1 MALVQKL
8 EMRHGQS
15 LVMTPQLQ
23 QAIKLLQM
31 SNLELKAFI
40 EEEIERNP
48 LLERAAEPAE
58 DMPEASPAAASGPAD
73 AAGRA
78 EVEPAAMVPEIRD
91 SGWLS
96 DRAGGARPPAADQEF
111 AAAIKEEPTL
121 ASHLTDQL
129 NLAITDPQRRLIGAH
144 LIGMIDDAGY
154 LSADVDQLADSLG
167 VAVDLIL
174 AVLHELQTFDPPGV
188 CARDLK
194 ECLTLQ
200 LKDKDRFDPAMERL
214 VDNLPRVARRDFEA
228 LTAVC
233 GVDLDD
239 IKDMVAELRRLN
251 PKPGNAFGALVV
263 QPVIADV
270 IVRPAPDG
278 AWLVELNSETLP
290 RLLMNS
296 QYYTT
301 VSHRSLNQ
309 SDRAYLGECQANA
322 NWLLRSLDQRAR
334 TILAVAREIVRQQ
347 DAFLVHGVKALR
359 PLNLKIIAEAIA
371 MHESTVSRVTS
382 NKYMATPRGTF
393 EMKYFFTAAISSAE
407 GGDSHSAEAV
417 RHRIREMV
425 DREPPGGALSDT
437 EIVDRLRQD
446 GIDIARRTVAKYREA
461 LGIPSSVQRQ
471 REHRLTR

>member
-8 EMRHGQS
+8 EMRQGQS

-48 LLERAAEPAE
+48 LLERAPEPA
-58 DMPEASPAAASGPAD
+58 DDPSQAAPAATPAPAESADD
-73 AAGRA
+73 AQA
-78 EVEPAAMVPEIRD
+78 EGQAMVPEIKD

-96 DRAGGARPPAADQEF
+96 DRAGARPLVLEQDF
-111 AAAIKEEPTL
+111 AATIRDEPTL
-121 ASHLTDQL
+121 AGHLTDQL
-129 NLAITDPQRRLIGAH
+129 NIAITDPERRLIGAH
-144 LIGMIDDAGY
+144 LIGLIDEAGY
-154 LSADVDQLADSLG
+154 LSADLDQLADSLG
-167 VAVDLIL
+167 VSVELIIE
-174 AVLHELQTFDPPGV
+174 VLRTLQTFDPPGV
-188 CARDLK
+188 FARDLK
-194 ECLTLQ
+194 ECLSLQ
-200 LKDKDRFDPAMERL
+200 LKDNDRFDPAMERL
-214 VDNLPRVARRDFEA
+214 VDNLPLVARRDFAA
-228 LTAVC
+228 LTTIC
-233 GVDLDD
+233 GVDLEDVR
-239 IKDMVAELRRLN
+239 DMVAELRRLN
-251 PKPGNAFGALVV
+251 PKPGNAFGAVVV

-296 QYYTT
+296 QYYAT
-301 VSHRSLNQ
+301 VSRRSLNHA
-309 SDRAYLGECQANA
+309 DRTYLGECQANA

-334 TILAVAREIVRQQ
+334 TILGVAREIVRQQ
-347 DAFLVHGVKALR
+347 DGFLVHGVKALR
-359 PLNLKIIAEAIA
+359 PLNLKAIA
-371 MHESTVSRVTS
+371 DAISMHESTVSRVTS

-446 GIDIARRTVAKYREA
+446 GIDIARRTVAKYRDA

>member
-8 EMRHGQS
+8 ELRHGQS

-23 QAIKLLQM
+23 QAIKFLQM

-48 LLERAAEPAE
+48 LLERAGDPPAEPPAEPAAPR
-58 DMPEASPAAASGPAD
+58 PEAAD
-73 AAGRA
+73 
-78 EVEPAAMVPEIRD
+78 EPEPVAMVPELRD
-91 SGWLS
+91 SGWQS
-96 DRAGGARPPAADQEF
+96 DRSGSRLPAADQEF
-111 AAAIKEEPTL
+111 AATVGEEPTL

-129 NLAITDPQRRLIGAH
+129 NIAITDPRRRLIGAN
-144 LIGMIDDAGY
+144 LIGLIDEAGY
-154 LSADVDQLADSLG
+154 LVADLEQLAESLG
-167 VAVDLIL
+167 VSVELI
-174 AVLHELQTFDPPGV
+174 AEVLRELQGFDPPGV
-188 CARDLK
+188 FARDLR
-194 ECLTLQ
+194 ECLSLQ

-214 VDNLPRVARRDFEA
+214 VDNLTLVARRDFAA
-228 LTAVC
+228 LSLLC

-239 IKDMVAELRRLN
+239 VRDMIAELRRLN
-251 PKPGNAFGALVV
+251 PKPGNAFGTVVV

-270 IVRPAPDG
+270 IVKPAPDG

-296 QYYTT
+296 QYYAT
-301 VSHRSLNQ
+301 VSRRPLNQ
-309 SDRAYLGECQANA
+309 ADRLYLGECHANA

-347 DAFLVHGVKALR
+347 DGFLVHGIKALR
-359 PLNLKIIAEAIA
+359 PLNLKIIADAIS

-382 NKYMATPRGTF
+382 NKYIATPRGTF

-417 RHRIREMV
+417 RHRIKEMV
-425 DREPPGGALSDT
+425 DREPPGSALSDT

-446 GIDIARRTVAKYREA
+446 GIDIARRTVAKYRDA

>member
-48 LLERAAEPAE
+48 LLERAAEPAD
-58 DMPEASPAAASGPAD
+58 DMPDAGPLAAKGAAESADEAEA
-73 AAGRA
+73 
-78 EVEPAAMVPEIRD
+78 EPAAMVPEIKD

-96 DRAGGARPPAADQEF
+96 DRAGVRPAAVDQEF
-111 AAAIKEEPTL
+111 AALIREEPTL
-121 ASHLTDQL
+121 AGHLTDQL
-129 NLAITDPQRRLIGAH
+129 NIAVTDPERRLIGAH
-144 LIGMIDDAGY
+144 LIGMVDEAGY
-154 LSADVDQLADSLG
+154 LTADLDQIAASLG
-167 VAVDLIL
+167 VPLDLIL
-174 AVLHELQTFDPPGV
+174 EVLDELQTFDPPGV
-188 CARDLK
+188 FARDLR
-194 ECLTLQ
+194 ECLSLQ
-200 LKDKDRFDPAMERL
+200 LKDKDRLDPAMARL
-214 VDNLPRVARRDFEA
+214 VDNLPLVARRDFNA
-228 LTAVC
+228 LRTAC
-233 GVDLDD
+233 GVDIED

-270 IVRPAPDG
+270 IVKPAPDG
-278 AWLVELNSETLP
+278 AWLIELNSETLP

-296 QYYTT
+296 QYYAI
-301 VSHRSLNQ
+301 VSQHALNHA
-309 SDRAYLGECQANA
+309 DRAYLGECQANA

-347 DAFLVHGVKALR
+347 DGFLVHGVKALR
-359 PLNLKIIAEAIA
+359 PLNLKAIA
-371 MHESTVSRVTS
+371 DAISMHESTVSRVTS

-417 RHRIREMV
+417 RQRIREMV
-425 DREPPGGALSDT
+425 EREPPGRALSDT
-437 EIVDRLRQD
+437 EIVDKLRQD
-446 GIDIARRTVAKYREA
+446 GIDIARRTVAKYRDA

-471 REHRLTR
+471 REHRLSR

>member
-8 EMRHGQS
+8 ELRHGQS

-48 LLERAAEPAE
+48 LLERASDPAGEPAAEPAATR
-58 DMPEASPAAASGPAD
+58 PEAAD
-73 AAGRA
+73 
-78 EVEPAAMVPEIRD
+78 EPEPVSMVPQLRD
-91 SGWLS
+91 SGWQS
-96 DRAGGARPPAADQEF
+96 DRAGSRLPAVDQEF
-111 AAAIKEEPTL
+111 AATISEEPTL

-129 NLAITDPQRRLIGAH
+129 NIAITDPKRRLIGAN
-144 LIGMIDDAGY
+144 LIGLVDEAGY
-154 LSADVDQLADSLG
+154 LVADLDQLAQGLG
-167 VAVDLIL
+167 VSVDLI
-174 AVLHELQTFDPPGV
+174 ADVLRELQGFDPPGV
-188 CARDLK
+188 FARNLR
-194 ECLTLQ
+194 ECLSLQ

-214 VDNLPRVARRDFEA
+214 VDNLTLVARRDFAA
-228 LTAVC
+228 LSTLC

-239 IKDMVAELRRLN
+239 VRDMIAELRRLN
-251 PKPGNAFGALVV
+251 PKPGNAFGTVLV

-270 IVRPAPDG
+270 IVKPAPDG

-290 RLLMNS
+290 RFLMNS
-296 QYYTT
+296 QYYAT
-301 VSHRSLNQ
+301 VSRRSLNQ
-309 SDRAYLGECQANA
+309 ADRLYLGECHANA

-347 DAFLVHGVKALR
+347 DGFLIHGVKALR
-359 PLNLKIIAEAIA
+359 PLNLKAIA
-371 MHESTVSRVTS
+371 DAISMHESTVSRVTS
-382 NKYMATPRGTF
+382 NKYIATPRGTF
-393 EMKYFFTAAISSAE
+393 EMKYFFTAAISSSA

-425 DREPPGGALSDT
+425 DREPPGSALSDT

-446 GIDIARRTVAKYREA
+446 GIDIARRTVAKYRDA

>member
-48 LLERAAEPAE
+48 LLERAAEPAD
-58 DMPEASPAAASGPAD
+58 DMPDAGPLAAKGAAESADEAEA
-73 AAGRA
+73 
-78 EVEPAAMVPEIRD
+78 EPAAMVPEIKD

-96 DRAGGARPPAADQEF
+96 DRAGMRPAAVDQEF
-111 AAAIKEEPTL
+111 AALIREEPTL
-121 ASHLTDQL
+121 AGHLTDQL
-129 NLAITDPQRRLIGAH
+129 NIAVTDPERRLIGAH
-144 LIGMIDDAGY
+144 LIGMVDEAGY
-154 LSADVDQLADSLG
+154 LTADLDQIAASLG
-167 VAVDLIL
+167 VPLDLIL
-174 AVLHELQTFDPPGV
+174 EVLDELQTFDPPGV
-188 CARDLK
+188 FARDLR
-194 ECLTLQ
+194 ECLSLQ
-200 LKDKDRFDPAMERL
+200 LKDKDRLDPAMARL
-214 VDNLPRVARRDFEA
+214 VDNLPLVARRDFNA
-228 LTAVC
+228 LRTAC
-233 GVDLDD
+233 GVDIED

-270 IVRPAPDG
+270 IVKPAPDG
-278 AWLVELNSETLP
+278 AWLIELNSETLP

-296 QYYTT
+296 QYYAI
-301 VSHRSLNQ
+301 VSQHALNHA
-309 SDRAYLGECQANA
+309 DRAYLGECQANA

-347 DAFLVHGVKALR
+347 DGFLVHGVKALR
-359 PLNLKIIAEAIA
+359 PLNLKAIA
-371 MHESTVSRVTS
+371 DAISMHESTVSRVTS

-417 RHRIREMV
+417 RQRIREMV
-425 DREPPGGALSDT
+425 EREAPGRALSDT
-437 EIVDRLRQD
+437 EIVDKLRQD
-446 GIDIARRTVAKYREA
+446 GIDIARRTVAKYRDA

-471 REHRLTR
+471 REHRLSR

>member
-8 EMRHGQS
+8 EMRQGQS

-48 LLERAAEPAE
+48 LLERSAEPTAEPSAEPAATVPPHAPDE
-58 DMPEASPAAASGPAD
+58 PETLAS
-73 AAGRA
+73 
-78 EVEPAAMVPEIRD
+78 VPQLRD
-91 SGWLS
+91 SGWQS
-96 DRAGGARPPAADQEF
+96 DRAGSRSPAVDQEF
-111 AAAIKEEPTL
+111 AATIGEEPTL
-121 ASHLTDQL
+121 AGHLTDQL
-129 NLAITDPQRRLIGAH
+129 NITIADPVRRLIGAN
-144 LIGMIDDAGY
+144 LIGLIDDAGY
-154 LSADVDQLADSLG
+154 LVADFDQLAEGLG
-167 VAVDLIL
+167 VSVELISD
-174 AVLHELQTFDPPGV
+174 VLRELQSFDPPGV
-188 CARDLK
+188 FARDLR
-194 ECLTLQ
+194 ECLSLQ
-200 LKDKDRFDPAMERL
+200 LKDKDRFDPAMQQL
-214 VDNLPRVARRDFEA
+214 VDNLTLVARRDFAA
-228 LTAVC
+228 LSTIC

-239 IKDMVAELRRLN
+239 VRDMIAELRRLN
-251 PKPGNAFGALVV
+251 PKPGNAFGAVVV

-270 IVRPAPDG
+270 IVKPAPDG

-296 QYYTT
+296 QYYAT
-301 VSHRSLNQ
+301 VSRRSLNQ
-309 SDRAYLGECQANA
+309 ADRLYLGECHANA

-347 DAFLVHGVKALR
+347 DGFLVHGIKALR
-359 PLNLKIIAEAIA
+359 PLNLRAIAEAIS

-425 DREPPGGALSDT
+425 DREPPDGALSDT

-446 GIDIARRTVAKYREA
+446 GIDIARRTVAKYRDA

>member
-58 DMPEASPAAASGPAD
+58 EPAEAAPVVARDPAADEAE
-73 AAGRA
+73 AG
-78 EVEPAAMVPEIRD
+78 AMVPEIRD

-96 DRAGGARPPAADQEF
+96 DRSGSRLPAVDQEF
-111 AAAIKEEPTL
+111 AATIGEEPTL

-129 NLAITDPQRRLIGAH
+129 NIAVTDPKRRLIGAN
-144 LIGMIDDAGY
+144 LIGLVDEAGY
-154 LSADVDQLADSLG
+154 LTADLGQLADGLG
-167 VAVDLIL
+167 VSVDVIID
-174 AVLHELQTFDPPGV
+174 VLHELQGFDPPGV
-188 CARDLK
+188 FARDLR
-194 ECLTLQ
+194 ECLSLQ
-200 LKDKDRFDPAMERL
+200 LKDKDRFDPAMQRL
-214 VDNLPRVARRDFEA
+214 VDNLPLVARRDFAA
-228 LTAVC
+228 LSTIC

-239 IKDMVAELRRLN
+239 VRDMIAELRRLN
-251 PKPGNAFGALVV
+251 PKPGNAFGTVVV

-270 IVRPAPDG
+270 VVKPAPDG

-296 QYYTT
+296 QYYAT
-301 VSHRSLNQ
+301 VSRRSLNQ
-309 SDRAYLGECQANA
+309 GDRVYLGECHANA

-347 DAFLVHGVKALR
+347 DGFLVHGVKSLR
-359 PLNLKIIAEAIA
+359 PLNLRAIA
-371 MHESTVSRVTS
+371 DAISMHESTVSRVTS

-393 EMKYFFTAAISSAE
+393 EMRYFFTAAISSAE

-417 RHRIREMV
+417 RHRIKEMV

-446 GIDIARRTVAKYREA
+446 GIDIARRTVAKYRDA

>member
-8 EMRHGQS
+8 ELRHGQS

-23 QAIKLLQM
+23 QAIKFLQM

-48 LLERAAEPAE
+48 LLERAGDPPAEPPAEPAAPR
-58 DMPEASPAAASGPAD
+58 PEAAD
-73 AAGRA
+73 
-78 EVEPAAMVPEIRD
+78 EPEPVAMVPELRD
-91 SGWLS
+91 SGWQS
-96 DRAGGARPPAADQEF
+96 DRSGSRLPAADQEF
-111 AAAIKEEPTL
+111 AATVGEEPTL

-129 NLAITDPQRRLIGAH
+129 NIAITDPRRRLIGAN
-144 LIGMIDDAGY
+144 LIGLIDEAGY
-154 LSADVDQLADSLG
+154 LVADLEQLAESLG
-167 VAVDLIL
+167 VSVELI
-174 AVLHELQTFDPPGV
+174 AEVLRELQGFDPPGV
-188 CARDLK
+188 FARDLR
-194 ECLTLQ
+194 ECLSLQ

-214 VDNLPRVARRDFEA
+214 VDNLTLVARRDFAA
-228 LTAVC
+228 LSALC

-239 IKDMVAELRRLN
+239 VRDMIAELRRLN
-251 PKPGNAFGALVV
+251 PKPGNAFGTVVV

-270 IVRPAPDG
+270 IVKPAPDG

-296 QYYTT
+296 QYYAT
-301 VSHRSLNQ
+301 VSCRPLNQ
-309 SDRAYLGECQANA
+309 ADRLYLGECHANA

-347 DAFLVHGVKALR
+347 DGFLVHGIKALR
-359 PLNLKIIAEAIA
+359 PLNLKIIADAIS

-382 NKYMATPRGTF
+382 NKYIATPRGTF

-417 RHRIREMV
+417 RHRIKEMV
-425 DREPPGGALSDT
+425 DREPPGSALSDT

-446 GIDIARRTVAKYREA
+446 GIDIARRTVAKYRDA

>member
-31 SNLELKAFI
+31 SNLELRAFI

-58 DMPEASPAAASGPAD
+58 ELPEASPAAAPGPDD
-73 AAGRA
+73 AAEGA

-96 DRAGGARPPAADQEF
+96 ERTGARPPAADQEF
-111 AAAIKEEPTL
+111 AAAIKDEPTL

-129 NLAITDPQRRLIGAH
+129 NLAIADPQRRLIGAH

-154 LSADVDQLADSLG
+154 LSADLDQLADSLG

-194 ECLTLQ
+194 ECLSLQ

-347 DAFLVHGVKALR
+347 DGFLVHGVKALR
-359 PLNLKIIAEAIA
+359 PLNLKIIADAIA

-425 DREPPGGALSDT
+425 GREPPGGALSDT
-437 EIVDRLRQD
+437 EIVDRLRRD

>member
-8 EMRHGQS
+8 ELRHGQS

-31 SNLELKAFI
+31 SNLELKAFL

-48 LLERAAEPAE
+48 LLERASDPAE
-58 DMPEASPAAASGPAD
+58 EPAAASAATRPEAAD
-73 AAGRA
+73 
-78 EVEPAAMVPEIRD
+78 EQELVSMVPQLKD
-91 SGWLS
+91 SGWQS
-96 DRAGGARPPAADQEF
+96 DRTGSRLPAVDQEF
-111 AAAIKEEPTL
+111 AATISEEPTL

-129 NLAITDPQRRLIGAH
+129 NIAITDPQRRLVGAN
-144 LIGMIDDAGY
+144 LIGLIDEAGY
-154 LSADVDQLADSLG
+154 LVADLDQLAQGLG
-167 VAVDLIL
+167 VEVALI
-174 AVLHELQTFDPPGV
+174 ADVLLELQGFDPPGV
-188 CARDLK
+188 FARDLR
-194 ECLTLQ
+194 ECLSLQ

-214 VDNLPRVARRDFEA
+214 VDNLTLVARRDFAA
-228 LTAVC
+228 LSTLC

-239 IKDMVAELRRLN
+239 VMDMIAELRRLN
-251 PKPGNAFGALVV
+251 PKPGNAFGTVVV

-270 IVRPAPDG
+270 IVKPAPDG

-290 RLLMNS
+290 RFLMNS
-296 QYYTT
+296 QYYAT
-301 VSHRSLNQ
+301 VSRRSLNQ
-309 SDRAYLGECQANA
+309 ADRLYLGECHANA

-347 DAFLVHGVKALR
+347 DGFLVHGVKALR
-359 PLNLKIIAEAIA
+359 PLNLKAIA
-371 MHESTVSRVTS
+371 DAISMHESTVSRVTS
-382 NKYMATPRGTF
+382 NKYIATPRGTF
-393 EMKYFFTAAISSAE
+393 EMKYFFTAAISSSA

-417 RHRIREMV
+417 RHRIKEMV
-425 DREPPGGALSDT
+425 DRELPGSALSDT

-446 GIDIARRTVAKYREA
+446 GIDIARRTVAKYRDA

>member
-58 DMPEASPAAASGPAD
+58 
-73 AAGRA
+73 
-78 EVEPAAMVPEIRD
+78 EPAEAAPVAARDPTADEAEAGAMVPEIRD

-96 DRAGGARPPAADQEF
+96 DRSGSRLPAVDQEF
-111 AAAIKEEPTL
+111 AATIGEEPTL

-129 NLAITDPQRRLIGAH
+129 NIAVTDPKRRLIGAN
-144 LIGMIDDAGY
+144 LIGLVDEAGY
-154 LSADVDQLADSLG
+154 LTADLGQLADGLG
-167 VAVDLIL
+167 VSVDVIID
-174 AVLHELQTFDPPGV
+174 VLHELQGFDPPGV
-188 CARDLK
+188 FARDLR
-194 ECLTLQ
+194 ECLSLQ
-200 LKDKDRFDPAMERL
+200 LKDKDRFDPAMQRL
-214 VDNLPRVARRDFEA
+214 VDNLPLVARRDFAA
-228 LTAVC
+228 LSTIC

-239 IKDMVAELRRLN
+239 VRDMIAELRRLN
-251 PKPGNAFGALVV
+251 PKPGNAFGTVVV

-270 IVRPAPDG
+270 VVKPAPDG

-296 QYYTT
+296 QYYAT
-301 VSHRSLNQ
+301 VSRRSLNQ
-309 SDRAYLGECQANA
+309 ADRVYLGECHANA

-347 DAFLVHGVKALR
+347 DGFLVHGVKSLR
-359 PLNLKIIAEAIA
+359 PLNLRAIA
-371 MHESTVSRVTS
+371 DAISMHESTVSRVTS

-393 EMKYFFTAAISSAE
+393 EMRYFFTAAISSAE

-417 RHRIREMV
+417 RHRIKEMV

-446 GIDIARRTVAKYREA
+446 GIDIARRTVAKYRDA

>member
-8 EMRHGQS
+8 ELRHGQS

-48 LLERAAEPAE
+48 LLERASDPAAEPPAEPAATR
-58 DMPEASPAAASGPAD
+58 PD
-73 AAGRA
+73 AAD
-78 EVEPAAMVPEIRD
+78 EPEPVAMVPELRD
-91 SGWLS
+91 SGWQS
-96 DRAGGARPPAADQEF
+96 DRGSSRLPAVDQEF
-111 AAAIKEEPTL
+111 AATIGEEPTL

-129 NLAITDPQRRLIGAH
+129 NIAIADPQRRLIGAN
-144 LIGMIDDAGY
+144 LIGLIDEAGY
-154 LSADVDQLADSLG
+154 LVADFDQLAESLG
-167 VAVDLIL
+167 VSVDLI
-174 AVLHELQTFDPPGV
+174 ADVLRELQGFDPPGV
-188 CARDLK
+188 FARDLK
-194 ECLTLQ
+194 ECLSLQ

-214 VDNLPRVARRDFEA
+214 VDNLTLVARRDFAA
-228 LTAVC
+228 LSALC

-239 IKDMVAELRRLN
+239 VRDMIAELRHLN
-251 PKPGNAFGALVV
+251 PKPGNAFGSVVV

-278 AWLVELNSETLP
+278 AWLVELNSVTLP

-296 QYYTT
+296 QYYAT
-301 VSHRSLNQ
+301 VSRRSLNQ
-309 SDRAYLGECQANA
+309 ADRLYLGECHANA

-347 DAFLVHGVKALR
+347 DGFLVHGVKALR
-359 PLNLKIIAEAIA
+359 PLNLKVIADAIS

-382 NKYMATPRGTF
+382 NKYIATPRGTF

-417 RHRIREMV
+417 RHRIKEMV

-446 GIDIARRTVAKYREA
+446 GIDIARRTVAKYRDA

-471 REHRLTR
+471 REHRLSR

>member
-8 EMRHGQS
+8 ELRHGQS

-23 QAIKLLQM
+23 QAIKFLQM

-48 LLERAAEPAE
+48 LLERAGDPPAEPPAEPAAPR
-58 DMPEASPAAASGPAD
+58 PEAAD
-73 AAGRA
+73 
-78 EVEPAAMVPEIRD
+78 EPVAMVPELRD
-91 SGWLS
+91 SGWQS
-96 DRAGGARPPAADQEF
+96 DRSGSRLPAADQEF
-111 AAAIKEEPTL
+111 AATVGEEPTL

-129 NLAITDPQRRLIGAH
+129 NIAITDPRRRLIGAN
-144 LIGMIDDAGY
+144 LIGLIDEAGY
-154 LSADVDQLADSLG
+154 LVADLEQLAESLG
-167 VAVDLIL
+167 VSVELI
-174 AVLHELQTFDPPGV
+174 AEVLRELQGFDPPGV
-188 CARDLK
+188 FARDLR
-194 ECLTLQ
+194 ECLSLQ

-214 VDNLPRVARRDFEA
+214 VDNLTLVARRDFAA
-228 LTAVC
+228 LSALC

-239 IKDMVAELRRLN
+239 VRDMIAELRRLN
-251 PKPGNAFGALVV
+251 PKPGNAFGTVVV

-270 IVRPAPDG
+270 IVKPAPDG

-296 QYYTT
+296 QYYAT
-301 VSHRSLNQ
+301 VSRRPLNQ
-309 SDRAYLGECQANA
+309 ADRLYLGECHANA

-347 DAFLVHGVKALR
+347 DGFLVHGIKALR
-359 PLNLKIIAEAIA
+359 PLNLKIIADAIS

-382 NKYMATPRGTF
+382 NKYIATPRGTF

-417 RHRIREMV
+417 RHRIKEMV
-425 DREPPGGALSDT
+425 DREPPGSALSDT

-446 GIDIARRTVAKYREA
+446 GIDIARRTVAKYRDA